1 MWTCQVGHV
10 ILQLHSWYCRKSL
23 LLQSKS
29 RRERLIMQ
37 EADCCHPHKGIFYL
51 NVVLLNDMRKKN
63 WKALKI
69 KKQQP
74 PKISQFAAK
83 HEANA
88 QCGSPVP
95 HRLKLI
101 RQIHLSRRPAAIYVF
116 SECNNQKLL
125 IEKSSIKSSFWN
137 NTVKGESE
145 KR

>member
-1 MWTCQVGHV
+1 M
-10 ILQLHSWYCRKSL
+10 QLHSWYCRKSL

-37 EADCCHPHKGIFYL
+37 EADCCHPHEGIFYL
-51 NVVLLNDMRKKN
+51 NVVLLNDMRKKKN
-63 WKALKI
+63 QR
-69 KKQQP
+69 QQP

-83 HEANA
+83 HEANV

-125 IEKSSIKSSFWN
+125 IEKSSIKSSFWS
-137 NTVKGESE
+137 NTGKGESD